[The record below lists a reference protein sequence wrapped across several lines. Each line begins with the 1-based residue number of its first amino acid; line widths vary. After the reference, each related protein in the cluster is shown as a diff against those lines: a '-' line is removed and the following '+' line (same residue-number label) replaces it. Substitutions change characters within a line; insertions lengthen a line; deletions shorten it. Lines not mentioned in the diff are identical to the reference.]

1 MSDQSSNNDNDSQS
15 QHQTSEPVWTFRGY
29 QMRPAE
35 FNTAMVHFYRGEIQR
50 ANTWRNRLDNTTNW
64 AVLAAGAAIS
74 FALSDPNNHY
84 GVIILDTFLVTLFC
98 GSKRGAIVITSYGV
112 TVCV

>member
-74 FALSDPNNHY
+74 LLCPSHNHY
-84 GVIILDTFLVTLFC
+84 GVIILDTFL
-98 GSKRGAIVITSYGV
+98 
-112 TVCV
+112 

>member
-1 MSDQSSNNDNDSQS
+1 MVKFSEVIMSEQSSNNDNSSQS
-15 QHQTSEPVWTFRGY
+15 QQRTNEPVWTFRGY

-64 AVLAAGAAIS
+64 AVVAAGAAIS

-84 GVIILDTFLVTLFC
+84 GVKIGRAHV
-98 GSKRGAIVITSYGV
+98 
-112 TVCV
+112 